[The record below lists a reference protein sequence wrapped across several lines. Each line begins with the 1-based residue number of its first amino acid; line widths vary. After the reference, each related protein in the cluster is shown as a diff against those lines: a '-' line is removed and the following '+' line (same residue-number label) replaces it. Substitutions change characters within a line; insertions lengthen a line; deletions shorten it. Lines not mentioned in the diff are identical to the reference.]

1 MFSELR
7 VGPKMIKVGGN
18 MSLKLT
24 SFFFFFLKEKGD
36 RSDIDRENLCQV
48 SKA

>member
-18 MSLKLT
+18 TSLKLT
-24 SFFFFFLKEKGD
+24 SFKKEEKKGD
-36 RSDIDRENLCQV
+36 QSDFDRENLCQV